1 MLGRLDMSVRDAI
14 TAYRMVA
21 QEAFRPKHRI
31 SIPAPPSG
39 MFSATSLEGAIKTV
53 IGTYCQDPACVSERA
68 VNQSSAAPCSHQE
81 KLFRDDTCR
90 KTAVLAITKDNVDAP
105 ATLFK
110 TYDKSTSFK
119 NCKIWEVVR
128 ATSAATTFFKSIKC
142 GMDEIEFI
150 DAGFGYN
157 NPCDVLVGEAKQV
170 FPDAQ
175 QILVVSIGTG
185 MGNVVDIR
193 NTRRSIL
200 GALQS
205 MASNSSRVA
214 REMAVRYRG
223 SNDYFR
229 FNVEQGLQDV
239 TLSDWEQ
246 TSRIS
251 AHTHNYILENE
262 ARLEQCALRLVQLQS
277 GARAAVQEVVV
288 PGAGGVGTI
297 PEMPAAETSQELPQQ
312 PENESSSR
320 MAEPTASQSIREIFV
335 VPLDSNK
342 NYVHREA
349 LESSLASILAP
360 EDKKERQCKRAAL
373 CGLGGSGKTQIAVR
387 FAQDYRSFYSAV
399 FWVSGLD
406 EASLIDGFCY
416 LAREVGVGTGQI
428 SEGNVDMATDWLV
441 SNIGWLLIID
451 NVDSEEA
458 LRVLHRKFLTAGMR
472 GSILITSRNELV
484 KLRWTTIDVGNMSEA
499 EGGQLLANITGAED
513 AAEGP
518 VSDLLQSLGCLP
530 LAIDQAASYIREAE
544 VSVAEYL
551 DLYHQEKTECL
562 KPRNRHN
569 DLDHL
574 VRRH

>member
-1 MLGRLDMSVRDAI
+1 
-14 TAYRMVA
+14 
-21 QEAFRPKHRI
+21 
-31 SIPAPPSG
+31 
-39 MFSATSLEGAIKTV
+39 
-53 IGTYCQDPACVSERA
+53 
-68 VNQSSAAPCSHQE
+68 
-81 KLFRDDTCR
+81 
-90 KTAVLAITKDNVDAP
+90 
-105 ATLFK
+105 
-110 TYDKSTSFK
+110 
-119 NCKIWEVVR
+119 
-128 ATSAATTFFKSIKC
+128 
-142 GMDEIEFI
+142 
-150 DAGFGYN
+150 
-157 NPCDVLVGEAKQV
+157 
-170 FPDAQ
+170 
-175 QILVVSIGTG
+175 
-185 MGNVVDIR
+185 
-193 NTRRSIL
+193 
-200 GALQS
+200 
-205 MASNSSRVA
+205 
-214 REMAVRYRG
+214 
-223 SNDYFR
+223 
-229 FNVEQGLQDV
+229 
-239 TLSDWEQ
+239 
-246 TSRIS
+246 
-251 AHTHNYILENE
+251 
-262 ARLEQCALRLVQLQS
+262 
-277 GARAAVQEVVV
+277 
-288 PGAGGVGTI
+288 
-297 PEMPAAETSQELPQQ
+297 
-312 PENESSSR
+312 

-562 KPRNRHN
+562 SEYPSTQYNLQSRETVITTWTISFDAIKKDSPGAALLLQMLALLDAEEFPLTILESCLSGQLYWSPRGEFEAAPEEEQWVPKLLKKVLLSRKGYIDAKKMLRRFSFIKSGLDSSLIYIHPLVHYWAAYSLEDDEIKN
-569 DLDHL
+569 DLTLCLIGL
-574 VRRH
+574 VTSAFEKQDRLPPCLPRTYGARGIEEGKLGIWPWRQYLQLASHARRCLVLAQGIPQRPILPAIGLPLLQVLEYSTFGSLDKDNGIANNLLNRIRQADPASYATFSTRGLASAPLRFLSLSERAT

>member
-1 MLGRLDMSVRDAI
+1 
-14 TAYRMVA
+14 
-21 QEAFRPKHRI
+21 
-31 SIPAPPSG
+31 
-39 MFSATSLEGAIKTV
+39 
-53 IGTYCQDPACVSERA
+53 
-68 VNQSSAAPCSHQE
+68 
-81 KLFRDDTCR
+81 
-90 KTAVLAITKDNVDAP
+90 
-105 ATLFK
+105 
-110 TYDKSTSFK
+110 
-119 NCKIWEVVR
+119 
-128 ATSAATTFFKSIKC
+128 
-142 GMDEIEFI
+142 
-150 DAGFGYN
+150 
-157 NPCDVLVGEAKQV
+157 
-170 FPDAQ
+170 
-175 QILVVSIGTG
+175 
-185 MGNVVDIR
+185 
-193 NTRRSIL
+193 
-200 GALQS
+200 
-205 MASNSSRVA
+205 
-214 REMAVRYRG
+214 
-223 SNDYFR
+223 
-229 FNVEQGLQDV
+229 
-239 TLSDWEQ
+239 
-246 TSRIS
+246 
-251 AHTHNYILENE
+251 
-262 ARLEQCALRLVQLQS
+262 
-277 GARAAVQEVVV
+277 
-288 PGAGGVGTI
+288 
-297 PEMPAAETSQELPQQ
+297 
-312 PENESSSR
+312 

-360 EDKKERQCKRAAL
+360 EDTKERQCKRAAL

-562 KPRNRHN
+562 SEYPSTQYNLQSRETVITTWTISFDAIKKDSPGAALLLQMLALLDAEEIPLTILESCLSGQFYWSPRGEFEAAPEEEQWVPKLLKKVLLSRKGYIDAKKMLRRFSFIKSGLDSSLIYIHPLVHYWAAYSLEDDEIKN
-569 DLDHL
+569 DLTLCLIGL
-574 VRRH
+574 VTSAFEKQDRLPPCLPRTYGARGIEEGFAKQTRLATRRSLRKSGVCTAQISVPVGKSYLKNLLLKNLLVKNLLVKNPSRNLYARVVAKFDPTSMTGCAAMSVHQKEHEV